1 MLKQKFFLA
10 VFFMGTFFAANAQV
24 VDVTVNPITII
35 FSGRAD
41 VSAEYG
47 VSKDF
52 GVEGIASYLTPN
64 NLILDAI
71 GYDEGKGLGLAALG
85 KYYFNPSED
94 GLDRF
99 NVGAYTNYKTIALTA
114 DADANESIP
123 DGSRKAL
130 SAGIYLGYK
139 SVSKRNI
146 VFDIGFGV
154 GRYFFNNYEE
164 ASTGEKIDASD
175 IPFLGTDLF
184 SKIAV
189 GYRF

>member
-1 MLKQKFFLA
+1 
-10 VFFMGTFFAANAQV
+10 
-24 VDVTVNPITII
+24 VTINPITII

-41 VSAEYG
+41 VSAEFG
-47 VSKDF
+47 VSNDF
-52 GVEGIASYLTPN
+52 GVEGIVSYLTPN
-64 NLILDAI
+64 NLVLDAI
-71 GYDEGKGLGLAALG
+71 GYDKGQGLGIAALG

-94 GLDRF
+94 GLDKF
-99 NVGAYTNYKTIALTA
+99 NVGAYTNYKTIALDA
-114 DADANESIP
+114 KEDADEMLP

-130 SAGIYLGYK
+130 SAGLYLGYK

-164 ASTGEKIDASD
+164 KTTGEKIDASD

-184 SKIAV
+184 GKIAV